1 MRPLR
6 IFLADD
12 HALIRVGLRKIL
24 ESQRDWQVVGEAGDG
39 RACVDE
45 VLRLRPDVAVVDV
58 SLPRLNGIDATAR
71 ITAEAPDVRVLIVSM
86 HLNEVYV
93 TRALDAGAR
102 GYLLKD
108 SVDADVIAG
117 VAAVAAGRSFFS
129 PTITKLL
136 QDAPDG
142 CGSDSDQVGRYASLS
157 AREREVFQLIAEGH
171 SNKEIASLLS
181 LGVTTVETH
190 RAHILQKLDVHS
202 TRELVL
208 YAVRCGIIS

>member
-1 MRPLR
+1 
-6 IFLADD
+6 
-12 HALIRVGLRKIL
+12 
-24 ESQRDWQVVGEAGDG
+24 
-39 RACVDE
+39 
-45 VLRLRPDVAVVDV
+45 
-58 SLPRLNGIDATAR
+58 
-71 ITAEAPDVRVLIVSM
+71 M

-129 PTITKLL
+129 PAVTRLL
-136 QDAPDG
+136 QDAPD
-142 CGSDSDQVGRYASLS
+142 CRDANRERLGRHASLS

-171 SNKEIASLLS
+171 SNKDIAAELDLS
-181 LGVTTVETH
+181 VTTVETH

-202 TRELVL
+202 TRDLVL